1 MNRLVQLGNNK
12 KYYIS
17 SELVVIV
24 MFVAV
29 FLAIFSVGIMLG
41 EAIQFKKD
49 RNDLVTSTIVIIKN
63 EGEIEKVKSFLDS
76 DKFFTFDIEENKFIE
91 CESGE
96 ISKEQL
102 KLWNNLIKGE
112 E

>member
-1 MNRLVQLGNNK
+1 MNKEDEWVADRVL
-12 KYYIS
+12 S
-17 SELVVIV
+17 IV
-24 MFVAV
+24 MLVAG

-49 RNDLVTSTIVIIKN
+49 RNDLVTSTIVLIKN
-63 EGEIEKVKSFLDS
+63 DGEIEKVKSFLDS

-96 ISKEQL
+96 ISKEQF